1 MRGPNK
7 RRLSCCLKHIQLSS
21 RIVIVIATA
30 TARQWDSQR
39 APAVPK
45 AEPEPQTRTHSSS
58 IVVQLS
64 SNASLNNTDLCP

>member
-45 AEPEPQTRTHSSS
+45 AEPEPQSQSEPIRVPLLFSS
-58 IVVQLS
+58 L
-64 SNASLNNTDLCP
+64 LTPH